1 VTLAST
7 APAATSAG
15 ERLGQE
21 ADTVRVVVAP
31 DGFKGTL
38 TAPEAAAAIAAG
50 WRRGRPD
57 DEVVLRPL
65 ADGGDSLC
73 EVVVTPQDRWEAVE
87 VVGPLGRPVTAR
99 FVLRPDGSAVI
110 ASASAC
116 GLDLVPE
123 TQRDPLRTT
132 TYGVGQL
139 VLAAVDAG
147 AQRILLGLGGSATV
161 DAGLGALT
169 ALGFRLR
176 VADGSGLTVG
186 GGALQRLAAIE
197 RTWVPDLGA
206 TTIELLSDVTTPLL
220 RAAEVFGP
228 QKGASAEQVEQLTA
242 ALAHVA
248 DVIER
253 DLTGTE
259 GLRDAPGTGAAGG
272 LGYGLAAGLGASFT
286 PGAARV
292 AELVGLDAAID
303 RADVIVTGEGRLDA
317 TSMEG
322 KVVGHVVEL
331 AADRELPVLAVAG
344 QVDHPTDDRLVATEP
359 AAPAGPGPDPAAE
372 VAAAAERLA
381 ARFEPA

>member
-1 VTLAST
+1 M
-7 APAATSAG
+7 PATG
-15 ERLGQE
+15 VGGRIEEE

-38 TAPEAAAAIAAG
+38 TAPEAAAAIADG
-50 WRRGRPD
+50 WRRARPD

-73 EVVVTPQDRWEAVE
+73 EVVATDEDRWLDTE

-99 FVLRPDGSAVI
+99 FLLRPDGTAVV
-110 ASASAC
+110 ASAAAC

-123 TQRDPLRTT
+123 AERDPSRTT

-139 VLAAVDAG
+139 LLAAVDAG
-147 AQRILLGLGGSATV
+147 AHRILLGLGGSATV

-169 ALGFRLR
+169 ALGFRPR
-176 VADGSGLTVG
+176 VADGSGLKIG
-186 GGALQRLAAIE
+186 GGELHRLATIE
-197 RTWVPDLGA
+197 RTWVHDLGTVA
-206 TTIELLSDVTTPLL
+206 VELLSDVTTPLL

-228 QKGASAEQVEQLTA
+228 QKGASPAQVVQLTA

-248 DVIER
+248 DVVER
-253 DLTGTE
+253 DLTG
-259 GLRDAPGTGAAGG
+259 GVRLRDEPGTGAAGG
-272 LGYGLAAGLGASFT
+272 LGYGLAAGMGASFT

-292 AELVGLDAAID
+292 AELVGLAPALAD
-303 RADVIVTGEGRLDA
+303 ADVIVTGEGRLDA

-322 KVVGHVVEL
+322 KVVGHVVER
-331 AADRELPVLAVAG
+331 AADTDLPVLVVAG
-344 QVDHPTDDRLVATEP
+344 QVDDPGGHRLADTES
-359 AAPAGPGPDPAAE
+359 AAPGGPGPDPAAE

-381 ARFEPA
+381 ARWSAG